1 MHGVSHYFSKVVHH
15 GHLEASIV
23 YHSSAL
29 DVWPCELI
37 NKPDRF
43 IDKIEACSAHT
54 MTPGHDGC
62 PPVVDKEHHH
72 TFLRVTLAPSEGH
85 PGETIFIE
93 RVLTE
98 QDKAT
103 HSVIPV
109 APDADAAT
117 PNDATPYEGD
127 TFHDHAC
134 IILQGSPSTLIH
146 DHHIKIDREIEFASC
161 PDRQLSLYE
170 LATFLRF
177 LSTRGLRAVSIGLDT
192 ACETYS
198 KWFCRATMCALG
210 EGLIM
215 RCASRHFYPP
225 KGPEAAQIEIAMQR
239 SVDAWLRSTFEE
251 YPLEEVAAENLARQ
265 MNVMNEEEKGKM
277 LAHIAKREDELRFKA
292 IVQEAF
298 RQRGFDAPGTKSWM

>member
-1 MHGVSHYFSKVVHH
+1 M
-15 GHLEASIV
+15 V

-29 DVWPCELI
+29 DVWPSELV
-37 NKPDRF
+37 NKPDKF
-43 IDKIEACSAHT
+43 VDKVEACSAHT
-54 MTPGHDGC
+54 TMAGRDGC

-72 TFLRVTLAPSEGH
+72 TFLRVTLAASEGH

-93 RVLTE
+93 RVLAE
-98 QDKAT
+98 QGRAT

-109 APDADAAT
+109 ATDADASTAT
-117 PNDATPYEGD
+117 PSNDAALYEGD

-134 IILQGSPSTLIH
+134 IILQGSPSSLIH
-146 DHHIKIDREIEFASC
+146 DHHIKIDREIEFSRC

-198 KWFCRATMCALG
+198 KWFCRAAMCALAPV
-210 EGLIM
+210 IM

-239 SVDAWLRSTFEE
+239 SVDAWLKSTFEE
-251 YPLEEVAAENLARQ
+251 YPLEEVAAENLVRLFSLIRPCSWLT
-265 MNVMNEEEKGKM
+265 EM
-277 LAHIAKREDELRFKA
+277 L
-292 IVQEAF
+292 V
-298 RQRGFDAPGTKSWM
+298 